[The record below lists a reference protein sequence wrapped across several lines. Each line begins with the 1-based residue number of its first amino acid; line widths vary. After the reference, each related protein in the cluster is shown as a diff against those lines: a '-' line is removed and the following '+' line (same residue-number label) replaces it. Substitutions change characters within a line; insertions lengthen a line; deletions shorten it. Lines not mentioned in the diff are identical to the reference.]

1 MNQFLCPGASAVALR
16 IVQGVINFLARPPI
30 GHGAGPF
37 ELSQVTGNTRLPH
50 AKDLLKL
57 GDGEFIVLEQE
68 HEAQPGRIGHGAQE
82 ING

>member
-1 MNQFLCPGASAVALR
+1 MFPELSPRAKEFRERLAAFLEGPA
-16 IVQGVINFLARPPI
+16 PI

-50 AKDLLKL
+50 AKDFLKL